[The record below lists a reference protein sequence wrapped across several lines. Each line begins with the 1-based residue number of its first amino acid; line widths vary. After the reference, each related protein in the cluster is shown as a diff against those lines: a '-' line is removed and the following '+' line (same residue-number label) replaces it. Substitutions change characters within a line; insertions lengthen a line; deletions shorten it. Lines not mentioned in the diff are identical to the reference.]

1 MPGSYSSICYHRSPR
16 QATDAEKADKKGPD
30 DMRWILGVLLA
41 ATLSLSSEAEAESCA
56 VTVEVGDSLYFSL
69 KEITVD
75 SGCESFSLTLK
86 HVGKMPAS
94 SMGHNWV
101 LTKTEDFDGAVAD
114 GQKSGIH
121 NNFIK
126 PGDERVLAA
135 TKVIGGGEETT
146 ITFDPSILVP
156 GGDYTFFCSF
166 PAHFVLMRGKLIVR

>member
-1 MPGSYSSICYHRSPR
+1 MKGIF
-16 QATDAEKADKKGPD
+16 ATA
-30 DMRWILGVLLA
+30 IA
-41 ATLSLSSEAEAESCA
+41 ATLLFSAEADAGSCA
-56 VTVEVGDSLYFSL
+56 VTVEVRDALEFSL

-75 SGCESFSLTLK
+75 SSCESFSLTLK

-101 LTKTEDFDGAVAD
+101 LTKTQDFEGAVTD
-114 GQKSGIH
+114 GQMSGMDNH
-121 NNFIK
+121 FVK

-146 ITFDPSILVP
+146 ISFDPSMLEP

-166 PAHFVLMRGKLIVR
+166 PAHFVLMRGKLIVL